1 MRVVLNFTWAYI
13 PGKQGQSRRLL
24 PVAVS
29 ATVVVQRF
37 VAATMDWLPD
47 AYRSPCRK
55 LWHVQGNRIMT
66 GSERRY
72 MVYGIGNGIVDKQV
86 KITDSELEDL
96 RLSKGFMELAEQAEQ
111 ASILAYLGNRES
123 ELHAGGSA
131 ANTAVGMAQMGGTVA
146 YACSLAADELGRHYA
161 DDFTRLGIRLTG
173 KPKPHEQTGLCL
185 VLVTPDG
192 ERTMK
197 TYLGAS
203 AQLSHDDI
211 DEEVI
216 AQSHWVYLEGYL
228 LAGEATRAAS
238 FHALELARKHGTKI
252 AYSFSDGFL
261 VANFSEPL
269 KKIVT
274 GYADLVFANELEAA
288 AYTGR
293 RDPQTSLQAIVQDC
307 RNACVTCSENGSYI
321 HYNGETRYVPA
332 FAVQPVDLTGAGDMY
347 AAGVL
352 YGLSMHAAP
361 ERAAQLGACAASYVV
376 SQMGA
381 RLSGNLL
388 ETVRDIL
395 GTDA

>member
-1 MRVVLNFTWAYI
+1 
-13 PGKQGQSRRLL
+13 
-24 PVAVS
+24 
-29 ATVVVQRF
+29 
-37 VAATMDWLPD
+37 
-47 AYRSPCRK
+47 
-55 LWHVQGNRIMT
+55 MT
-66 GSERRY
+66 SERRY

-96 RLSKGFMELAEQAEQ
+96 RLSKGFMELAELAEQ

-131 ANTAVGMAQMGGTVA
+131 ANTIVGIAQMGGTVA
-146 YACSLAADELGRHYA
+146 YTCSLSADDFGRHYA
-161 DDFTRLGIRLTG
+161 ADFATLGIHLTAPL
-173 KPKPHEQTGLCL
+173 KPVEPTGLCL

-203 AQLSHDDI
+203 TRLTPEDI
-211 DEEVI
+211 DEAVL

-228 LAGEATRAAS
+228 LAGDTTRAAS
-238 FHALELARKHGTKI
+238 FHAMELAKKHGTKI

-261 VANFSEPL
+261 VANFGEHL

-274 GYADLVFANELEAA
+274 EYADLVFANELEAA
-288 AYTGR
+288 AYTSR
-293 RDPQTSLQAIVQDC
+293 RDPEASLRAILQDG

-321 HYNGETRYVPA
+321 HYNGDTQYVPA
-332 FAVQPVDLTGAGDMY
+332 FAAQPVDLTGAGDMY

-352 YGLSMHAAP
+352 YGLSRQATPEQAA
-361 ERAAQLGACAASYVV
+361 RLGSRAASYVV
-376 SQMGA
+376 RQMGA
-381 RLSGNLL
+381 RLPGNLL

-395 GTDA
+395 GPQA